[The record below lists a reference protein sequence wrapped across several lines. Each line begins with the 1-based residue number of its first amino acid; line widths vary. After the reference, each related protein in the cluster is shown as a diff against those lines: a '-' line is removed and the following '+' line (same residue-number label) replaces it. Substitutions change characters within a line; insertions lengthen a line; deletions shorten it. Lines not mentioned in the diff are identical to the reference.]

1 MFIKGAEVYE
11 TFWERKTAT
20 YDRERKKK
28 TKKKIELKWN
38 GIVFNVAMMIIK
50 KNWSLYQNKLED

>member
-20 YDRERKKK
+20 YDREREKKRQK
-28 TKKKIELKWN
+28 SKIELKWN
-38 GIVFNVAMMIIK
+38 GIVF
-50 KNWSLYQNKLED
+50 